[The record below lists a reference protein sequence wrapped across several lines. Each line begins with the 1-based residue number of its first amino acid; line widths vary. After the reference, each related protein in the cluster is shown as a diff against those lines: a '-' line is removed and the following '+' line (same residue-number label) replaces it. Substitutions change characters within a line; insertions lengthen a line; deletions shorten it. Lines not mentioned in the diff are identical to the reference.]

1 MGWDE
6 AHGSPG
12 SRRRRRV
19 PKGTSCARARVYRW
33 ETGLLRQ
40 ERGGFVSWKFP
51 GALAGDRACTLV
63 AQRPSRVLFLVQ
75 CFLRRSHLRL
85 NRSLRDTIV
94 TTRTDADGTSSRT
107 HRRRGA
113 SSPRSRSSI
122 RSGKFGLNMC
132 LSNICTRSRITGDHR
147 AHPRPSGP
155 PESGGDARPDH
166 LETGPTQRPH
176 LDHTDLTRTR
186 RARSARAR
194 GAPAQQRPL
203 RRCPAWSSA
212 RRRCTQTRSA
222 AAPCALSLSSLHM
235 WGEPRTAQASSRA
248 TSSRVLRARMPFFF
262 SACHRNTLLLDA
274 HHGAHTR
281 AAATGAAASATP
293 RQPRATRGVMAG
305 GAMVAD
311 GGAACEWA
319 PW

>member
-1 MGWDE
+1 MHTITNNRGE
-6 AHGSPG
+6 NRG
-12 SRRRRRV
+12 SR
-19 PKGTSCARARVYRW
+19 
-33 ETGLLRQ
+33 
-40 ERGGFVSWKFP
+40 
-51 GALAGDRACTLV
+51 
-63 AQRPSRVLFLVQ
+63 
-75 CFLRRSHLRL
+75 
-85 NRSLRDTIV
+85 
-94 TTRTDADGTSSRT
+94 
-107 HRRRGA
+107 A
-113 SSPRSRSSI
+113 S
-122 RSGKFGLNMC
+122 
-132 LSNICTRSRITGDHR
+132 
-147 AHPRPSGP
+147 PSGP
-155 PESGGDARPDH
+155 PESGDGDARPDH
-166 LETGPTQRPH
+166 LETGPTSVPH

-222 AAPCALSLSSLHM
+222 AAPCARSLSSLHM

-248 TSSRVLRARMPFFF
+248 TSSRELRARMPFFF

-274 HHGAHTR
+274 HLGAHTR
-281 AAATGAAASATP
+281 AAASGAAASATP
-293 RQPRATRGVMAG
+293 RQPRATSPQTGGVMAG

>member
-1 MGWDE
+1 M
-6 AHGSPG
+6 
-12 SRRRRRV
+12 
-19 PKGTSCARARVYRW
+19 
-33 ETGLLRQ
+33 
-40 ERGGFVSWKFP
+40 
-51 GALAGDRACTLV
+51 
-63 AQRPSRVLFLVQ
+63 QR
-75 CFLRRSHLRL
+75 
-85 NRSLRDTIV
+85 T
-94 TTRTDADGTSSRT
+94 
-107 HRRRGA
+107 
-113 SSPRSRSSI
+113 
-122 RSGKFGLNMC
+122 
-132 LSNICTRSRITGDHR
+132 RITGDHR

-274 HHGAHTR
+274 HLGAHTR
-281 AAATGAAASATP
+281 AAATGAAASAIP
-293 RQPRATRGVMAG
+293 RQHRATSPHGWGGDGRRWRGSVRV
-305 GAMVAD
+305 GAMVSALRC
-311 GGAACEWA
+311 GGVARPRQRWRS
-319 PW
+319 PWRPWSR